1 LVFRYRKALIVAGCV
16 LAVPGALAAYT
27 SVEVRRIEAAHP
39 PHRFVEVEGGRI
51 HFVELGNA
59 GSPIVVL
66 LHGASVNLED
76 MRLSLGSR
84 LAAQYHVILL
94 DRPGHGWS
102 DRPGGL
108 ADASPARQALLLHQA
123 LERLGAPRAILVG
136 HSWSGAVATAYA
148 LAYPQNTAGL
158 VLLAPVTHPWP
169 ETSALPGTI
178 VTALLAKGAQWGASP
193 ILGPL
198 YAHTLSLPMGKSLL
212 GWGIRSA
219 FAPQEPPPNYI
230 AQTAAELLL
239 RPREFVANAQDLAMI
254 HFFLTTQAL
263 QYGSIKVPTT
273 ILTGDAD
280 EALSP
285 DVHARAL
292 AAAVPNA
299 KLVVLPGVGH
309 MVQFAA
315 PEQVVR
321 AVDEIRDAGR
331 PPVPAA
337 AVKPPPAAPKP

>member
-1 LVFRYRKALIVAGCV
+1 LVFRFRKALIVSLCM
-16 LAVPGALAAYT
+16 LAVLGALAAYT

-39 PHRFVEVEGGRI
+39 PNRFVDVDGGRI
-51 HFVELGNA
+51 HFVELGNS
-59 GSPIVVL
+59 GSPTVVL

-76 MRLSLGSR
+76 MRLSLGNK
-84 LAAQYHVILL
+84 LAAQYRVILL

-108 ADASPARQALLLHQA
+108 ADASPVRQAALLHQA
-123 LERLGAPRAILVG
+123 LERLGARRAIVVG

-148 LAYPQNTAGL
+148 LAYPQDTAGL

-169 ETSALPGTI
+169 ETAALSGSI
-178 VTALLAKGAQWGASP
+178 ITALLAKSAQAAASP

-198 YAHTLSLPMGKSLL
+198 FAHTLSLPVGKSLL

-219 FAPQEPPPNYI
+219 FAPQEPPPDYI
-230 AQTAAELLL
+230 ARTAAELLL
-239 RPREFVANAQDLAMI
+239 RPREFVANAQDLATI
-254 HFFLTTQAL
+254 HDFLRTQAL
-263 QYGSIKVPTT
+263 RYGSIKVPTT

-292 AAAVPNA
+292 AAAIPNA

-315 PEQVVR
+315 PERVLR
-321 AVDEIRDAGR
+321 AVDEIRDADR
-331 PPVPAA
+331 PPVPEAA
-337 AVKPPPAAPKP
+337 ARPLPAPKP